1 MAGATTSGGG
11 DAVVIIVSVITVFD
25 RKESA
30 TNFLE
35 TKTIRR
41 LRATIV
47 FAVRCFC

>member
-1 MAGATTSGGG
+1 MDGPAASISG

-25 RKESA
+25 RKESV

-35 TKTIRR
+35 TKIIRR